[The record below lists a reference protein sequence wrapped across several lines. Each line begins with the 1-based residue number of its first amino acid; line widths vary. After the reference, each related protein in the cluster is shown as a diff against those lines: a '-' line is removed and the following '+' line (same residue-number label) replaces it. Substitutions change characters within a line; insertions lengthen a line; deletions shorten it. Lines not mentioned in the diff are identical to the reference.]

1 MLQLMC
7 PHGGFVKITLN
18 CNQQYGLYF
27 YIVFYLKQPV
37 KQATFHSTLKKN
49 GDLFEHNY

>member
-1 MLQLMC
+1 MLKLMC
-7 PHGGFVKITLN
+7 PHGGLVKITLN

-27 YIVFYLKQPV
+27 YIVLYLKQPV

-49 GDLFEHNY
+49 GDLFEHNC